1 MSRIRDIVASI
12 ATTLRDSTFVK
23 TSPVI
28 PVVEE
33 DSKNIIEE
41 INRATGRSH
50 GCFILVAFNSA
61 SSTTQ
66 SPGPDLTD
74 CIFTVTVVEQPQ
86 VWRTKPTFVSC
97 TEIAEACARLLHH
110 TAPEDSAGVLL
121 ANGVL
126 SFDSMEQSSD
136 DSSLIQTI
144 SFNLP
149 CVLDPTAP
157 TRS

>member
-12 ATTLRDSTFVK
+12 ATTLKDSTFVS

-33 DSKNIIEE
+33 DSKDIIDE
-41 INRATGRSH
+41 IARASGRSH
-50 GCFILVAFNSA
+50 GCFILVAFTSA
-61 SSTTQ
+61 STDNE
-66 SPGPDLTD
+66 SPGPDLTE
-74 CIFTVTVVEQPQ
+74 CVFTVTVVEQPQ
-86 VWRTKPTFVSC
+86 VWRTKPRFVSC
-97 TEIAEACARLLHH
+97 TEVAEACCRLLHH
-110 TAPEDSAGVLL
+110 TSPQDSAGVDL

-126 SFDSMEQSSD
+126 SFESMEQSND

-149 CVLDPTAP
+149 VVLDPTAP